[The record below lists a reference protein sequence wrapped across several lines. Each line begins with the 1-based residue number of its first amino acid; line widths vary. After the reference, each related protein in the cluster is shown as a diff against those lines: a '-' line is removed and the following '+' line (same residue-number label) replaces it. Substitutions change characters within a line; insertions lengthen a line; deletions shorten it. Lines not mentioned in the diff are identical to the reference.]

1 MKLKIWGSRGSI
13 PAPFTPLELEAKVE
27 KYLRNFCHSSF
38 YASQDIKAF
47 IDHEQISK
55 GKTFGGNT
63 TCVELKAGEQ
73 SLIIDGG
80 SGLRLKGNE
89 LMAGPCGR
97 GQGEV
102 HIYMTHFH
110 WDHVMGI
117 PFFVPIFIPGNQIHF
132 YGVDPKLE
140 EVIKLAFTKPYFP
153 VPFSAL
159 ASKIHFHQLS
169 PRQSTLIQGFEVT
182 PYKLDHPD
190 PCWGAKISHDGKNYA
205 HVVDNEAKRV
215 SVKDLGE
222 DLPLY
227 QNIDLMYFDA
237 QYGFDDLLKKID
249 WGHSSSFIGMDLA
262 FREKIKKVVFTHHD
276 PMASDEQILKMMRS
290 NNEYYKMQK
299 PTYKNDFEWCFAYD
313 GLEIDI

>member
-27 KYLRNFCHSSF
+27 KYLRDFCNSSF
-38 YASQDIKAF
+38 YGSQDIKAF
-47 IDHEQISK
+47 MDHEQISK

-190 PCWGAKISHDGKNYA
+190 PCWGAKISHGGKNYA

-276 PMASDEQILKMMRS
+276 PMASDEQIIKMMRS